1 MPAIYLDSAFRGHWL
16 ILRGITFG
24 FSSKSAND
32 VSEIFERINRLILL
46 VASIYVYIFHESRIL
61 QVLPREIDGN
71 NKFDTRENNWL
82 GCFSRKF
89 CASFRIFAFSNLAL
103 QQKPVTRVIGRYT
116 IA

>member
-1 MPAIYLDSAFRGHWL
+1 MF
-16 ILRGITFG
+16 LRY
-24 FSSKSAND
+24 SKDKS
-32 VSEIFERINRLILL
+32 INL
-46 VASIYVYIFHESRIL
+46 ASIYLCIFFMKTEYCKYFLARYDD
-61 QVLPREIDGN
+61 VDGN